1 MKCTIR
7 KTEQGIVAVSNEQIE
22 DVRPYKGRTILEKGC
37 IINILPDY
45 LTDLSECELILA
57 STFGVGMELV
67 FKPNC
72 PDEWVN
78 FDTEYPYTI
87 QYNKLIIT
95 L

>member
-7 KTEQGIVAVSNEQIE
+7 KSDKGIVATDINISVKEEHYFYDPNT
-22 DVRPYKGRTILEKGC
+22 DWVMLYEKGD
-37 IINILPDY
+37 PY
-45 LTDLSECELILA
+45 LTEFELILA